1 MVAICEGLTLNS
13 TFKCLYSPVP
23 TTCTP
28 VIDLLFVFPLTFWAH
43 TPLFLPR
50 SSCRLYTNK
59 PQLDPIIN
67 EIKSWA
73 QLLGLASRMVQF
85 QVHPKWVVCCS
96 LSQIRPIPRR
106 IRVVVVQPNKDAGR
120 EFCDGRGSERED
132 CQAGKAR
139 QPKGR
144 TTFTAACGQGENQ
157 SRRNRK
163 NKKVNG
169 VRKRRQANYLQITT
183 PYRVTLK
190 TQHAQTQALTNRL
203 EKKNPLFS
211 KRKRRSQ
218 ILSLYTPRLLSP
230 SLSEYFLLFY
240 LHISDSSNRS

>member
-1 MVAICEGLTLNS
+1 MVAICKGLTLNS

-43 TPLFLPR
+43 TPLFLPL

-96 LSQIRPIPRR
+96 LSQIRPTLSYP
-106 IRVVVVQPNKDAGR
+106 QKDTSCGCSTKKRCRR

-163 NKKVNG
+163 KK
-169 VRKRRQANYLQITT
+169 
-183 PYRVTLK
+183 
-190 TQHAQTQALTNRL
+190 
-203 EKKNPLFS
+203 S
-211 KRKRRSQ
+211 KRSGKEETGKLFTDHNSIQ
-218 ILSLYTPRLLSP
+218 SHPQDP
-230 SLSEYFLLFY
+230 SRTN
-240 LHISDSSNRS
+240 SSTHKQT

>member
-1 MVAICEGLTLNS
+1 MSNHRARTWDHRGSKPFDPKLLSLDHHLDGCKGLTLNS

-43 TPLFLPR
+43 TPLFLPL

-96 LSQIRPIPRR
+96 LSQIRP
-106 IRVVVVQPNKDAGR
+106 
-120 EFCDGRGSERED
+120 
-132 CQAGKAR
+132 
-139 QPKGR
+139 
-144 TTFTAACGQGENQ
+144 
-157 SRRNRK
+157 
-163 NKKVNG
+163 
-169 VRKRRQANYLQITT
+169 
-183 PYRVTLK
+183 TLSY
-190 TQHAQTQALTNRL
+190 
-203 EKKNPLFS
+203 P
-211 KRKRRSQ
+211 
-218 ILSLYTPRLLSP
+218 
-230 SLSEYFLLFY
+230 
-240 LHISDSSNRS
+240 